1 MQRLVLFDL
10 DDTLIDRRRALEAS
24 VARLASRHGL
34 APDGRA
40 DVLERLEKRAT
51 IADFSVIRRL
61 HGLTA
66 PARELWRDYLSDM
79 AALASCPEGV
89 LEGLDELKGRG
100 WRVGIATNGCADIQ
114 RAKLSA
120 TGIALHVHS
129 VCVSAEVGVRKP
141 DPRLF
146 VAAAELCGAVPGNG
160 GWMVGNDPAKDISG
174 GRAAGLATL
183 WIGDP
188 LRWPAGLPAPDRTA
202 PTALRAI
209 RLLLDLTA

>member
-1 MQRLVLFDL
+1 M
-10 DDTLIDRRRALEAS
+10 
-24 VARLASRHGL
+24 ARFSSRHGL
-34 APDGRA
+34 TPDGRA
-40 DVLERLEKRAT
+40 DVLARLEERAT
-51 IADFSVIRRL
+51 VSDFSAIRRL

-66 PARELWRDYLSDM
+66 PAQELWQDYRSDM
-79 AALASCPEGV
+79 AALASCPAGL
-89 LEGLDELKGRG
+89 LEGMDELEGRG
-100 WRVGIATNGCADIQ
+100 WRIGIATNGSADIQ
-114 RAKLSA
+114 RAKLSS

-160 GWMVGNDPAKDISG
+160 GWMVGNDPAKDILG

-188 LRWPAGLPAPDRTA
+188 LRWPADLPAPDRTA
-202 PTALRAI
+202 PTALQAI
-209 RLLLDLTA
+209 RLLLNMTA